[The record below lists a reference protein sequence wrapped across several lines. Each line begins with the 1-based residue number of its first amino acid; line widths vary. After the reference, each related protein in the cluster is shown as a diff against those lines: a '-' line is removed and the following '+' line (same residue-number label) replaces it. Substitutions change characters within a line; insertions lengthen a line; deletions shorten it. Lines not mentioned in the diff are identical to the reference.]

1 MMGDIILVDQ
11 WNPSE
16 EDVILKVTGQM
27 IHIDFNKIVKTDIPE
42 NFKCFIIKKISYSNW
57 MGDYIKRGDEIQPI
71 KGGCHYINY
80 FIKFYDGLDGE
91 LLQSYLKLKFMID
104 ENGKRM
110 KKKAMRKAIYDILFT
125 DSMIEKI
132 KKMTEDNWH
141 LDLTPDPKKKYP
153 EQLKFDNEH
162 AKILMNISM
171 GIKILIPVVMH
182 YLNVTGLFEEDS
194 NNITPFYLDLF
205 DIFSGDV
212 DIYNKL
218 WITVASKVNRS
229 LSDDGAIWNKHE
241 MFDREEHSYIHELLH
256 TNIIRDAI
264 FRYVFNSS
272 LLSFNSAIVEYQLTF
287 MMQTKFPVTLI
298 NVDNSGGNNAEGLSG
313 LDKIE
318 LNSFKVDEGTI
329 ILNKMNAESNIKKLR
344 KAMKFKDFDD
354 AVVYYKEH
362 HNISPI
368 HVQIINIYSS
378 KVGCRDLSIL
388 NRTQYIQ
395 MMTIIKRMLQAR
407 GLKYLPQILS
417 ANVKMLN
424 RRNIRNKKF
433 ISSIET
439 SSAYRNIM
447 NEKYSA
453 LVELGKE
460 SIITNM
466 MSTVVGSSYEIVDF
480 DNQDKLGVEL
490 EIDTNELLAEFLT
503 YLSMA

>member
-1 MMGDIILVDQ
+1 MGDTILVDQ

-16 EDVILKVTGQM
+16 SDIIMKVTGQM
-27 IHIDFNKIVKTDIPE
+27 IRVDFNKIIKTEIPE

-57 MGDYIKRGDEIQPI
+57 MVDHIKRGDELQPI

-80 FIKFYDGLDGE
+80 FMKFYDTDGE
-91 LLQSYLKLKFMID
+91 LLYSYLKLKYMID
-104 ENGKRM
+104 ENGKKM
-110 KKKAMRKAIYDILFT
+110 KAKAMRKAIYKIMFT
-125 DSMIEKI
+125 PTLIQKI
-132 KKMTEDNWH
+132 RRMTEDNWY

-182 YLNVTGLFEEDS
+182 YLNVTGLFDEDS
-194 NNITPFYLDLF
+194 NNITTFYLDLF

-229 LSDDGAIWNKHE
+229 SSEDSTIWNKHE

-272 LLSFNSAIVEYQLTF
+272 LLSFNSAIIEYQLTF

-298 NVDNSGGNNAEGLSG
+298 NVDTSGSNNAEGLSG

-318 LNSFKVDEGTI
+318 LNSFKIDEGTI
-329 ILNKMNAESNIKKLR
+329 ILNRMNIENNIKKLR

-354 AVVYYKEH
+354 AVEYYKEH
-362 HNISPI
+362 HKILPL
-368 HVQIINIYSS
+368 HVQVGNIFVS

-388 NRTQYIQ
+388 NKTQYIQ
-395 MMTIIKRMLQAR
+395 MIVIIKRILQMKGFR
-407 GLKYLPQILS
+407 YIPQILS
-417 ANVKMLN
+417 ANIKVNK
-424 RRNIRNKKF
+424 RIIRNKKF

-439 SSAYRNIM
+439 SDMYRNIM
-447 NEKYSA
+447 NEKYEA

-460 SIITNM
+460 SIITNL
-466 MSTVVGSSYEIVDF
+466 MSTIVSSTYQIVDF
-480 DNQDKLGVEL
+480 ENPDKLGVEL
-490 EIDTNELLAEFLT
+490 EIDSNELLSEFLN
-503 YLSMA
+503 YLSLA